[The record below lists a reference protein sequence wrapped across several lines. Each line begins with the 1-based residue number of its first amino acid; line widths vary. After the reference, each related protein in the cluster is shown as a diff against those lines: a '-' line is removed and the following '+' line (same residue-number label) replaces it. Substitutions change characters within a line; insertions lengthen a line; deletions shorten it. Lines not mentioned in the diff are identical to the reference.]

1 MMVKFDITINIKV
14 LRGSVENHFGYKAS
28 YKKVWLAK
36 QRVIARI
43 YGDWEESDNEL
54 PRWLFTMQMYL
65 PGKIYFKPW
74 PGSADTV
81 MFHRVFWTFSPCV
94 EAFKHYKPLLS
105 IDGTHLYGKYGGT
118 LLMAIAQ
125 DGNANILPIAFAV
138 VEGETKEAWASFLSY
153 LREHVTPQP
162 GILVISDRHKSID
175 GTLNT
180 EGSLWKPPHAFQAF
194 CTRHIASNFMIHF
207 KNKDLKKVL
216 INAAYLKSQ
225 HELAYYFGRL
235 EEMPRSQ
242 WAQYADEGRQFD
254 HTSPNPSSPPYNRPV
269 IQLGT
274 IIVKSIMSWV
284 SNMGW

>member
-65 PGKIYFKPW
+65 PVTQPW

-207 KNKDLKKVL
+207 KNKDLKK
-216 INAAYLKSQ
+216 
-225 HELAYYFGRL
+225 
-235 EEMPRSQ
+235 

>member
-1 MMVKFDITINIKV
+1 
-14 LRGSVENHFGYKAS
+14 
-28 YKKVWLAK
+28 
-36 QRVIARI
+36 
-43 YGDWEESDNEL
+43 
-54 PRWLFTMQMYL
+54 
-65 PGKIYFKPW
+65 
-74 PGSADTV
+74 
-81 MFHRVFWTFSPCV
+81 
-94 EAFKHYKPLLS
+94 
-105 IDGTHLYGKYGGT
+105 
-118 LLMAIAQ
+118 MAIAQ